1 MCNLCAT
8 WLTLPV
14 AGVEEWL
21 VEVTA
26 AVYDVCHKS
35 WS

>member
-1 MCNLCAT
+1 MCNLCAIR
-8 WLTLPV
+8 LTLPV

-26 AVYDVCHKS
+26 AVYVCHKS